1 MTEREIQ
8 NAFARR
14 RTAWGLLLPN
24 YTPGDWYEC
33 DLFAVT
39 KAGYLVEHEIKLTVA
54 DFKADEKKGRPA
66 RRYARASARNP
77 IVETKHERLAARDES
92 GPSRFNYI
100 VPRGLV
106 SVDDV
111 PEWAGLIYA
120 DVHLDYPS
128 KGRRWI
134 WFEDVKAAPRLH
146 KVKVTEAVMKHAKG
160 VCYYRY
166 WNERLRG
173 VA

>member
-8 NAFARR
+8 NEFARDR
-14 RTAWGLLLPN
+14 MRWALLLPN

-54 DFKADEKKGRPA
+54 DFKADEKKGRTA
-66 RRYARASARNP
+66 RRYAKPGLHNP
-77 IVETKHERLAARDES
+77 IIESKHARLAERDTE

-100 VPRGLV
+100 VPKDLV
-106 SVDDV
+106 KVEHV

-120 DVHLDYPS
+120 ERLEATPYYRSHIRFVEQ
-128 KGRRWI
+128 K
-134 WFEDVKAAPRLH
+134 KAPRLH
-146 KVKVTEAVMKHAKG
+146 KEKVPEATIEHAKG
-160 VCYYRY
+160 VCYFRY
-166 WNERLRG
+166 WTERVRG
-173 VA
+173 SA